1 MTEIKSDV
9 SLASQR
15 ANALADA
22 ISGLSSGAVTLD
34 ENTTVVGNATAKSLI
49 ANQSTVCQ
57 TLESQL
63 TNMVANI
70 HSLASEFEVTD
81 TGLSQSIQG
90 ISKW

>member
-1 MTEIKSDV
+1 MTEIKSEI
-9 SLASQR
+9 SIASQR
-15 ANALADA
+15 ADDLATA

>member
-15 ANALADA
+15 ANDLAAA

-81 TGLSQSIQG
+81 TGLSQTF
-90 ISKW
+90 KE